1 MFQELLIAFSNRRAQ
16 SLESNDTAT
25 KIGNLEWAVQSILEK
40 LRDLTEQLP
49 TASGR
54 MTGPPAT
61 AIRLMAMGLT
71 PPAIQAMAI
80 GRFTAMQAM
89 AMAAGPP
96 AGWRS
101 IAPAGTEAGTETEW
115 TAAAKRATHRSPR
128 EPSRADKSL
137 GAARRCQVR

>member
-1 MFQELLIAFSNRRAQ
+1 MFQELAIAFSNRRAQ

-71 PPAIQAMAI
+71 PPAMAMGI
-80 GRFTAMQAM
+80 GRFTPSLQAM
-89 AMAAGPP
+89 AMVAGPP

-101 IAPAGTEAGTETEW
+101 IAPAGTEAKPKLSRDRP
-115 TAAAKRATHRSPR
+115 AAKW
-128 EPSRADKSL
+128 E
-137 GAARRCQVR
+137 

>member
-71 PPAIQAMAI
+71 PPAMAMGI
-80 GRFTAMQAM
+80 GRFTPSLQAM
-89 AMAAGPP
+89 AMVAGPP

-101 IAPAGTEAGTETEW
+101 IAPAGTEAKPKLSRDRP
-115 TAAAKRATHRSPR
+115 AAKW
-128 EPSRADKSL
+128 E
-137 GAARRCQVR
+137 

>member
-1 MFQELLIAFSNRRAQ
+1 MFQELAIAFSNRRAQ

-71 PPAIQAMAI
+71 PPAMAMGI
-80 GRFTAMQAM
+80 GRFT
-89 AMAAGPP
+89 
-96 AGWRS
+96 
-101 IAPAGTEAGTETEW
+101 
-115 TAAAKRATHRSPR
+115 
-128 EPSRADKSL
+128 PSRLWLWWLGRPPGGDPSRPLALRRSL
-137 GAARRCQVR
+137 N